1 MSKDLQALPTNR
13 HQMTIQSIYL
23 TQQIFDDMNIGISEL
38 PLEKPLDMRSLG
50 KTVVLA
56 GPNGAGKTRL
66 LNLIPKLVSKC
77 LDADTAEQINH
88 QIRQSE
94 RNIEDWA
101 RTIQN
106 LSSQEYAS
114 DSPEFLRIKDNVKR
128 VKISIASAQTAIERF
143 HKDLRSSSVITI
155 EGNKPPRVV
164 SFVPKQPKLVDPVH
178 TTEAEANRRA
188 DSLTQGTADAETNA
202 PAYARKILRLAMEQG
217 YDRHENGLHQK
228 TPAEHSRDEL
238 IAILSALL
246 GPNVKIKI
254 ENSRLKIGEIE
265 DYSKALSPGQ
275 QVLFQFGCLL
285 HSQNTSLAE
294 CVVLMD
300 EPENHLH
307 PAVLE
312 QIVGSLRKSL
322 SGGQLWIATHSVP
335 LIAQLM
341 SDDSDCL
348 WFVNDGVI
356 KRSGR
361 SPENV
366 LNSLMGGPLGAT
378 HLHNL
383 TLLPAQYAAI
393 RFLTEC
399 LDAPGAVGPDV
410 KDPQTNQIAKIIR
423 QKTQGKPIR
432 ILDFGAGKGRLLST
446 LITESEATQN
456 WLDYYAYDIYNDYR
470 AECEREISS
479 AYGSNSPQRWY
490 SDLHSLEAQVGS
502 GSIDLV
508 VMCNVLHEIDPD
520 KWLLN
525 FAKGSVLQELVAN
538 DGHLLVVEDYGIP
551 VGERAHRYGFLL
563 LDEQELC
570 KLFQIDHADRENG
583 LFLTH
588 SSEQEQYRDR
598 LKASLISKV
607 CVERISTE
615 TRQQAIE
622 KLNGRMLDDV
632 ASFLQSDK
640 ANNSI
645 EGRRYARSAQLV
657 ANTSCWLREHG
668 SRTI

>member
-1 MSKDLQALPTNR
+1 
-13 HQMTIQSIYL
+13 MTIKSIYL
-23 TQQIFDDMNIGISEL
+23 TQQIFNDMGIGISEL
-38 PLEKPLDMRSLG
+38 PLEKPLDMRNLG

-66 LNLIPKLVSKC
+66 LSLIPKLVSKC
-77 LDADTAEQINH
+77 LDADTTEQVH
-88 QIRQSE
+88 HRIRQSE

-106 LSSQEYAS
+106 LSSQEHAP
-114 DSPEFLRIKDNVKR
+114 DSPEFLRIKDNIKGLET
-128 VKISIASAQTAIERF
+128 SIASTRTSIERLR
-143 HKDLRSSSVITI
+143 KDLGSSSVIAFD
-155 EGNKPPRVV
+155 GNKPPRIV
-164 SFVPKQPKLVDPVH
+164 SFVPKKPKLVDPFQ

-188 DSLTQGTADAETNA
+188 DALTQGTEDAETNA

-217 YDRHENGLHQK
+217 YDRHENGLNQK
-228 TPAEHSRDEL
+228 TVAEHSRDEL

-246 GPNVKIKI
+246 GSDVKIKI
-254 ENSRLKIGEIE
+254 ENSRLKIGKIE
-265 DYSKALSPGQ
+265 DYAKALSPGQ

-312 QIVGSLRKSL
+312 QIVGSLRNSL
-322 SGGQLWIATHSVP
+322 NGGQLWVATHSVP

-348 WFVNDGVI
+348 WFVNDGSI

-366 LNSLMGGPLGAT
+366 LNSLMGGPHGAT

-423 QKTQGKPIR
+423 QKAKTGIAKDKPIR

-446 LITESEATQN
+446 LITEGEAPPT
-456 WLDYYAYDIYNDYR
+456 WLDYYAYDIYDDYR
-470 AECEREISS
+470 AECEREICS
-479 AYGSNSPQRWY
+479 AYGNNSAQRWY

-502 GSIDLV
+502 GNIDLV

-520 KWLLN
+520 KWLSI
-525 FAKGSVLQELVAN
+525 FSKGSALQELLAN

-570 KLFQIDHADRENG
+570 KLFQIDNTDRENG
-583 LFLTH
+583 LFLIH

-598 LKASLISKV
+598 LKASLIGKV
-607 CVERISTE
+607 CVERISAE
-615 TRQQAIE
+615 TRQHAIE
-622 KLNGRMLDDV
+622 KLNRRMLDDV
-632 ASFLQSDK
+632 TSFLQSDK

-657 ANTSCWLREHG
+657 ANTSCWLQEHR
-668 SRTI
+668 SRT